1 MNEHKRSRGGQ
12 GPRAIAGE
20 VERLTRP
27 ALGKRGFAEA
37 AIIAEWATVVGPVLA
52 AHTCPLKLVFQR
64 GQRGDGVLHLRV
76 ANGAF
81 ATELQHLEPQL
92 LERVNGH
99 FGYRAVAR
107 LALSQGPLPRRP
119 KPKPPQPPPAD
130 PAVVERAVAS
140 VDDPEVKQALARLG
154 SFVLRHRP

>member
-1 MNEHKRSRGGQ
+1 MSEHKRSRGGQ

-37 AIIAEWATVVGPVLA
+37 AIIAEWPTVVGAVLGA
-52 AHTCPLKLVFQR
+52 NTCPLKIVFPR

-92 LERVNGH
+92 LERVNAH

-107 LALSQGPLPRRP
+107 VALTQGPLPRRA
-119 KPKPPQPPPAD
+119 KPKPPPPAPAD
-130 PAVVERAVAS
+130 PAAVERAVAA
-140 VDDPEVKQALARLG
+140 VGDPEVKQALARLG
-154 SFVLRHRP
+154 AFVLRRRP